1 MTSVAPETA
10 PHPGAPAPQPPRVR
24 TWQARP
30 AVPREGGPGGFL
42 STQPLTTAQLLAKY
56 DRPGP
61 RYTSYPTAVE
71 FSDAVTEADY
81 RRHLA
86 AADAFGA
93 DAPLALYAHL
103 PFCAQRCLFCGCT
116 SIVTHH
122 EDIAGR
128 YLDHVV
134 GELDLLAARLPHRR
148 RLSQYHWGGGTPT
161 HHPPAELERL
171 FAATA
176 RHFEFTPDAEIAVEV
191 DPRVTTHEHVVTL
204 RRLGFNRLSMGAQDF
219 TPEVQ
224 AAVHRVQSYEQTRDL
239 VEGARAAG
247 FGSINLDLIFGL
259 PRQTLDGFRRTLAQ
273 VIAIRPERVAV
284 YSFAYVPWMK
294 GHQRTLDPATLP
306 GPALK
311 LELIAAAIDAFT
323 GAGYRQLGMDHF
335 AVPEDELAR
344 AVEDG
349 RLHRNFMGY
358 TVQSA
363 RDMVAVGISAIGD
376 VQGLYAQ
383 NVKQLPEYFRAVGA
397 GRFPIERGR
406 RLDADDA
413 IRRHVITQIMCNFR
427 LDPAAVER
435 RFGIVFREYFAA
447 ELARL
452 TGEDSPASH
461 GLVTVADGALEVTPR
476 GRLFVRNVCMAFDRY
491 LHAMPDSDRPA
502 FSRTV

>member
-1 MTSVAPETA
+1 
-10 PHPGAPAPQPPRVR
+10 
-24 TWQARP
+24 
-30 AVPREGGPGGFL
+30 L
-42 STQPLTTAQLLAKY
+42 SKQPLSTAQLLARY

-71 FSDAVTEADY
+71 FSSEITEADY

-86 AADAFGA
+86 TADALGGE
-93 DAPLALYAHL
+93 APLALYVHL
-103 PFCAQRCLFCGCT
+103 PFCAERCLFCGCT

-122 EDIAGR
+122 QDIAER
-128 YLDHVV
+128 YLDHVRR
-134 GELDLLAARLPHRR
+134 ELDLLAAHLPRRR

-161 HHPPAELERL
+161 HHSPAELERL

-191 DPRVTTHEHVVTL
+191 DPRVTTHEHVAAL
-204 RRLGFNRLSMGAQDF
+204 RRLGFNRLSMGVQDF
-219 TPEVQ
+219 TTEVQ
-224 AAVHRVQSYEQTRDL
+224 EAVHRVQSYELTKGL
-239 VEGARAAG
+239 VDDARAAG
-247 FGSINLDLIFGL
+247 FGSVNLDLIFGL
-259 PRQTLDGFRRTLAQ
+259 PRQTLAGFRRTLEQ
-273 VIAIRPERVAV
+273 VVAIRPERVAV

-294 GHQRTLDPATLP
+294 GHQRTLDPGTLP
-306 GPALK
+306 DAALK
-311 LELIAAAIDAFT
+311 FELIAAAIDAFT

-344 AVEDG
+344 AVESG

-363 RDMVAVGISAIGD
+363 RDMVGAGISAIAD

-383 NVKQLPEYFRAVGA
+383 NVKQLPEYFRAVA
-397 GRFPIERGR
+397 EGRFPIERGR
-406 RLDADDA
+406 RLDADDQL
-413 IRRHVITQIMCNFR
+413 RRHVITQIMCNFH
-427 LDPAAVER
+427 LDVADVER
-435 RFGIVFREYFAA
+435 RFGIVFREYFAS
-447 ELARL
+447 ELAKL

-461 GLVTVADGALEVTPR
+461 GLLGVTDGALDVTAR

-491 LHAMPDSDRPA
+491 LEAMKNPDRPA

>member
-1 MTSVAPETA
+1 M
-10 PHPGAPAPQPPRVR
+10 
-24 TWQARP
+24 
-30 AVPREGGPGGFL
+30 
-42 STQPLTTAQLLAKY
+42 STQPLSTAQLLAKY

-71 FSDAVTEADY
+71 FSGEFTEADY

-86 AADAFGA
+86 AADSLGA
-93 DAPLALYAHL
+93 DVPLALYVHL
-103 PFCAQRCLFCGCT
+103 PFCEERCLFCGCT
-116 SIVTHH
+116 SIITKHR
-122 EDIAGR
+122 DIAER
-128 YLDHVV
+128 YLDHVCL
-134 GELDLLAARLPHRR
+134 ELDLLAAHLPHRR

-161 HHPPAELERL
+161 HHPPADLGRL

-204 RRLGFNRLSMGAQDF
+204 RKLGFNRFSMGVQDF
-219 TPEVQ
+219 DAEVQ
-224 AAVHRVQSYEQTRDL
+224 EAVHRVQSFDL
-239 VEGARAAG
+239 TKGLVDDARAEG
-247 FGSINLDLIFGL
+247 FASVNIDLIFGL
-259 PRQTLDGFRRTLAQ
+259 PRQTLDGFRRTLEQ

-294 GHQRTLDPATLP
+294 GHQRRLDQGTLP
-306 GPALK
+306 DAALK
-311 LELIAAAIDAFT
+311 FGLIAAAIDAFT

-363 RDMVAVGISAIGD
+363 RDMAAVGISSISD

-383 NVKQLPEYFRAVGA
+383 NVKQLPEYFRAVSE

-406 RLDADDA
+406 RLDADDQL
-413 IRRHVITQIMCNFR
+413 RRHVITQIMCNFH
-427 LDPAAVER
+427 LDMADVER
-435 RFGIVFREYFAA
+435 RFGIVFRDYFAK

-452 TGEDSPASH
+452 TGEDSPVSH
-461 GLVTVADGALEVTPR
+461 GLLEVADGALDVTPR

-491 LHAMPDSDRPA
+491 LEAMKNPDKPA